1 MALFKISKGNSTNL
15 PNTKTDGYCYFTV
28 DDGKFYIDYLD
39 PSDNVLKRRAI
50 NAERADSDNLG
61 HLIRSNYGVKLELVD
76 HTLKLLADDD
86 TVLATIVIPDDD
98 TWKANTSSS
107 EGYVKSGAGQVNKV
121 WKTDA
126 SGNPDWRDDPKT
138 IVTLK
143 TWVAGN

>member
-1 MALFKISKGNSTNL
+1 MALFKISKGNSANL
-15 PNTKTDGYCYFTV
+15 PDTKVDGYCYFTV

-50 NAERADSDNLG
+50 NAERADADNLG
-61 HLIRSNYGVKLELVD
+61 HLIRSNYGAKLELVD
-76 HTLKLLADDD
+76 HTLRLLADNN
-86 TVLATIVIPDDD
+86 TVLTTITLPNDNI
-98 TWKANTSSS
+98 WKANTSSS